1 MSDVTK
7 FFAIALNS
15 ALAIV
20 VIGMVVNY
28 DPMRA
33 AIDHAVLV
41 AIMSE

>member
-7 FFAIALNS
+7 FLAVALNS
-15 ALAIV
+15 ALV
-20 VIGMVVNY
+20 VIAIGIVVNY